1 MQASLSIIS
10 PTLIPLKPSKKP
22 SQLTLFPSK
31 LSTSFTF
38 RNSSVKA
45 NVVTTNNTN
54 TVNYNSPFSV
64 FPAEACETIG
74 GEACFLKQSFNKSR
88 LTQHQLQHHLQ
99 RPLKEN
105 ILSTMIQK
113 RKHAYIYFNQV
124 FRREACDDLGG
135 EFCEH
140 DYQKSVY

>member
-54 TVNYNSPFSV
+54 TVNYNSLFSV

-74 GEACFLKQSFNKSR
+74 GEACWEGMFPEAKLQQKQ
-88 LTQHQLQHHLQ
+88 TD
-99 RPLKEN
+99 
-105 ILSTMIQK
+105 STSTSTSSSETFE
-113 RKHAYIYFNQV
+113 REYFEYNDPKTV